1 MSVHRRPRIPPS
13 ITTAV
18 VASGL
23 IVFLAAGEA
32 WADLFGGD
40 IPLLGTL
47 VTQGTQELQYA
58 AQLIRTANAQL
69 DAAKKVAGAAEDAKA
84 AVAHFQHYSVA
95 DFGDDVLGLTGDA
108 VPVTDASRL
117 VSSVSSWAPATGELR
132 TLLRRCLASEGTGS
146 PACRQMHAAITQEEA
161 RHALTQ
167 TFGAARTPETAAADY
182 EAARGLSAADT
193 HLQQEA
199 ARAAVSAAQRKS
211 ACGPDLDAKA
221 CALAQTARQ
230 ESQLD
235 TVNAQLAEG
244 NRLAATTLALKNA
257 ERKRT
262 LAETSERR
270 AELSRSLEAVQNPT
284 LRATGDG
291 VTLGGD

>member
-1 MSVHRRPRIPPS
+1 VSAAI
-13 ITTAV
+13 A
-18 VASGL
+18 ASGL
-23 IVFLAAGEA
+23 IVFLAAGDA

-47 VTQGTQELQYA
+47 VTQGTQELQAA
-58 AQLIRTANAQL
+58 AQLIRTANEQL
-69 DAAKKVAGAAEDAKA
+69 AAAKKVAGYAEDAKA
-84 AVAHFQHYSVA
+84 AFTHFQHYSVA

-108 VPVTDASRL
+108 VPVMDARRL
-117 VSSVSSWAPATGELR
+117 ASGVSSWAPATGELR
-132 TLLRRCLASEGTGS
+132 TLFRRCLASEGSGS
-146 PACRQMHAAITQEEA
+146 PACRQMRAAITQEDA
-161 RHALTQ
+161 RRALAN
-167 TFGAARTPETAAADY
+167 TFGSARTPETAAADY
-182 EAARGLSAADT
+182 ETARALAAADT

-199 ARAAVSAAQRKS
+199 ARAAVSAAQRKR
-211 ACGPDLDAKA
+211 ACGPDLDAQA
-221 CALAQTARQ
+221 CAVAQTART

-262 LAETSERR
+262 LAEAAERR
-270 AELSRSLEAVQNPT
+270 AEVGKAVGALQVPGV
-284 LRATGDG
+284 RATGEG

>member
-1 MSVHRRPRIPPS
+1 VFRASTS
-13 ITTAV
+13 TLTAT
-18 VASGL
+18 VATATFL
-23 IVFLAAGEA
+23 LAALASTPA

-58 AQLIRTANAQL
+58 AQLIRTANEQL
-69 DAAKKVAGAAEDAKA
+69 TAAKKIAGYAEDAKA

-108 VPVTDASRL
+108 VPINDPRRL
-117 VSSVSSWAPATGELR
+117 VSGVTSWAPATGELR
-132 TLLRRCLASEGTGS
+132 TLLRRCLASETSGS
-146 PACRQMHAAITQEEA
+146 QACRQMHAAITQEDA
-161 RHALTQ
+161 RRALSQ
-167 TFGAARTPETAAADY
+167 TFGAARTAETQAADY

-193 HLQQEA
+193 HFQQEA

-211 ACGPDLDAKA
+211 ACGPDLDEKA

-244 NRLAATTLALKNA
+244 NRLAATALALKNA
-257 ERKRT
+257 ERKRA
-262 LAETSERR
+262 LAEAAGRR
-270 AELSRSLEAVQNPT
+270 ATVGKSLDVLASPA
-284 LRATGDG
+284 LRVEGEG

>member
-1 MSVHRRPRIPPS
+1 VFRASPP
-13 ITTAV
+13 TFAAA
-18 VASGL
+18 VASATF
-23 IVFLAAGEA
+23 FLAGLASTPA

-58 AQLIRTANAQL
+58 AQLIRTANEQL
-69 DAAKKVAGAAEDAKA
+69 TAAKKIAGAVEDAKA
-84 AVAHFQHYSVA
+84 AVARFQHSSVA

-108 VPVTDASRL
+108 VPVTDGRRL
-117 VSSVSSWAPATGELR
+117 VSGVSSWAPATGELR
-132 TLLRRCLASEGTGS
+132 TLLRRCLSSESSGS
-146 PACRQMHAAITQEEA
+146 QACRQMHAAITQEDA
-161 RHALTQ
+161 RRALSQ
-167 TFGAARTPETAAADY
+167 TFGAARTGETQAADY

-221 CALAQTARQ
+221 CALAQTARW

-235 TVNAQLAEG
+235 IVNVQLAEG
-244 NRLAATTLALKNA
+244 NRIAATTLALKNG
-257 ERKRT
+257 ERKRA
-262 LAETSERR
+262 LAEASERR
-270 AELSRSLEAVQNPT
+270 GHLARSLDLLANPAVQVQ
-284 LRATGDG
+284 GEG